1 MQEAYIVAYGRS
13 AAAKAKQGAL
23 FHERPD
29 DVAAKVLQGVLFH
42 ERPDDVAAKVLQGV
56 LKRIDG
62 KFNKNMIEDVIV
74 GTAFPEGLQGQN
86 IARTIALRTGLSDTV
101 PGQTVNRYCSS
112 GLQTIAIAAN
122 QIMAGQGDILVAGG
136 VELMS
141 AVPMGGNEPTNNP
154 TLQYDDIGASYPMGL
169 TAENVASQFDVSR
182 EDQDAYAVRSHQR
195 AYDAQRDGRFKDE
208 IIPIQVNSVEYTN
221 VGPKVHTNIFD
232 QDEFIRPDTTMEALA
247 KLRTVFKAD
256 GTVTAGT
263 SAPLS
268 DGAGFVVLMSGD
280 KVKELGVTPI
290 ARFVGYK
297 AVGVDPK
304 IMGIGPAYAIPEVL
318 SLSNLS
324 VEDID
329 LIELNEAFAS
339 QTIASIKE
347 VGLDISRTNVNGG
360 AIALGHPL
368 GATGAMLTARLLNE
382 MGRRPDSR
390 YGMVTMCI
398 GVGMGA
404 AAIFEYVR

>member
-1 MQEAYIVAYGRS
+1 MITMQEAYIVAYGRS
-13 AAAKAKQGAL
+13 AAAKAKQGA
-23 FHERPD
+23 
-29 DVAAKVLQGVLFH
+29 LFH

-86 IARTIALRTGLSDTV
+86 IARTIALRAGLSDTV

-208 IIPIQVNSVEYTN
+208 IIPIRVNSVEYTN
-221 VGPKVHTNIFD
+221 AGPKVHTNIFD
-232 QDEFIRPDTTMEALA
+232 QDEFIRPDTTMEVLA

>member
-13 AAAKAKQGAL
+13 VAAKAKQGA
-23 FHERPD
+23 
-29 DVAAKVLQGVLFH
+29 LFH

-221 VGPKVHTNIFD
+221 AGPKVHTNIFD

-268 DGAGFVVLMSGD
+268 DGAGFVVLMSRD

>member
-1 MQEAYIVAYGRS
+1 MITMQEAYIVAYGRS

-29 DVAAKVLQGVLFH
+29 DVAAKVLQGVL
-42 ERPDDVAAKVLQGV
+42 
-56 LKRIDG
+56 KRIDE

-195 AYDAQRDGRFKDE
+195 AYDAQREGRFKDE

-221 VGPKVHTNIFD
+221 AGPKVHTNIFD
-232 QDEFIRPDTTMEALA
+232 QDEFIRPDTTIEALA

>member
-1 MQEAYIVAYGRS
+1 MITMQEAYIVAYGRS
-13 AAAKAKQGAL
+13 AAAKAKQGA
-23 FHERPD
+23 
-29 DVAAKVLQGVLFH
+29 LFH

-195 AYDAQRDGRFKDE
+195 AYDAQLDGRFKDE

-221 VGPKVHTNIFD
+221 AGPKVHTNIFD
-232 QDEFIRPDTTMEALA
+232 QDEFIRPDTTIEALA

-382 MGRRPDSR
+382 MGRRPNSR

>member
-29 DVAAKVLQGVLFH
+29 DVAAKVLQGVL
-42 ERPDDVAAKVLQGV
+42 
-56 LKRIDG
+56 KRIDG
-62 KFNKNMIEDVIV
+62 KFNKNLIEDVIV

-141 AVPMGGNEPTNNP
+141 AVPMGGNDPTNNP

-208 IIPIQVNSVEYTN
+208 IIPIRVNSVEYTN
-221 VGPKVHTNIFD
+221 AGPKVHTNIFD

>member
-29 DVAAKVLQGVLFH
+29 DVAAKVLQGVL
-42 ERPDDVAAKVLQGV
+42 R
-56 LKRIDG
+56 RIDG

-86 IARTIALRTGLSDTV
+86 IARTIALLTGLSDTV

-195 AYDAQRDGRFKDE
+195 AYEAQRDGRFNDE

-221 VGPKVHTNIFD
+221 AGPKVHTNIFD

>member
-13 AAAKAKQGAL
+13 AAAKAKQGA
-23 FHERPD
+23 
-29 DVAAKVLQGVLFH
+29 LFH

-86 IARTIALRTGLSDTV
+86 IARTIVLRAGLSDTV
-101 PGQTVNRYCSS
+101 PGQTLNRYCSS

-208 IIPIQVNSVEYTN
+208 IIPIRVNSVEYTN
-221 VGPKVHTNIFD
+221 AGPKVHTNIFD

>member
-13 AAAKAKQGAL
+13 AAAKAKQGA
-23 FHERPD
+23 
-29 DVAAKVLQGVLFH
+29 LFH

-221 VGPKVHTNIFD
+221 AGPKVHTNIFD

-247 KLRTVFKAD
+247 KLRTVYKAD

-280 KVKELGVTPI
+280 KVKELDVTPI

>member
-1 MQEAYIVAYGRS
+1 MITMQEAYIVAYGRS
-13 AAAKAKQGAL
+13 ATAKAKQGA
-23 FHERPD
+23 
-29 DVAAKVLQGVLFH
+29 LFH

-154 TLQYDDIGASYPMGL
+154 TLQYDAIGASYPMGL

-182 EDQDAYAVRSHQR
+182 EDQDTYAVRSHQR

-208 IIPIQVNSVEYTN
+208 IIPIQVKSVEYTN
-221 VGPKVHTNIFD
+221 AGPKVHTNIFD

>member
-29 DVAAKVLQGVLFH
+29 DVAAKVL
-42 ERPDDVAAKVLQGV
+42 RGV

-86 IARTIALRTGLSDTV
+86 IARTIALRAGLSDTV

-208 IIPIQVNSVEYTN
+208 IIPIRVNSVEYTN
-221 VGPKVHTNIFD
+221 AGPKVHTNIFD
-232 QDEFIRPDTTMEALA
+232 QDEFIHPDTTMEALA

>member
-13 AAAKAKQGAL
+13 AAAKAKQGA
-23 FHERPD
+23 
-29 DVAAKVLQGVLFH
+29 LFH

-169 TAENVASQFDVSR
+169 TAENIASQFDVSR

-221 VGPKVHTNIFD
+221 AGPKVHTNIFD

-263 SAPLS
+263 SALLS

>member
-13 AAAKAKQGAL
+13 AAAKAKQGA
-23 FHERPD
+23 
-29 DVAAKVLQGVLFH
+29 LFH

-86 IARTIALRTGLSDTV
+86 IARTIALRAGLSDTV

-208 IIPIQVNSVEYTN
+208 IIPIRVNSVEYTN
-221 VGPKVHTNIFD
+221 AGPKVHTNIFD

-297 AVGVDPK
+297 VVGVDPK

>member
-13 AAAKAKQGAL
+13 AAAKAKQGA
-23 FHERPD
+23 
-29 DVAAKVLQGVLFH
+29 LFH

-86 IARTIALRTGLSDTV
+86 IARTIALLTGLSDTV

-195 AYDAQRDGRFKDE
+195 AYEAQRDGRFNDE

-221 VGPKVHTNIFD
+221 AGPKVHTNIFD

-280 KVKELGVTPI
+280 KAKELGVTPI

>member
-29 DVAAKVLQGVLFH
+29 DVAAKVLQGVL
-42 ERPDDVAAKVLQGV
+42 
-56 LKRIDG
+56 KRIDG

-74 GTAFPEGLQGQN
+74 GTVFPEGLQGQN
-86 IARTIALRTGLSDTV
+86 IARTIALRAGLSDTV

-208 IIPIQVNSVEYTN
+208 IIPIRVNSVEYTN
-221 VGPKVHTNIFD
+221 AGPKVHTNIFD

>member
-1 MQEAYIVAYGRS
+1 MITMQEAYIVAYGRS

-29 DVAAKVLQGVLFH
+29 DVAAKVLQGVL
-42 ERPDDVAAKVLQGV
+42 
-56 LKRIDG
+56 KRIDG
-62 KFNKNMIEDVIV
+62 NFNKNMIEDVIV

-86 IARTIALRTGLSDTV
+86 IARTIALLTGLSDTV

-195 AYDAQRDGRFKDE
+195 AYEAQRDGRFNDE

-221 VGPKVHTNIFD
+221 AGPKVHTNIFD

>member
-1 MQEAYIVAYGRS
+1 MITMQEAYIVAYGRS
-13 AAAKAKQGAL
+13 AAAKAKQGA
-23 FHERPD
+23 
-29 DVAAKVLQGVLFH
+29 LFH

-169 TAENVASQFDVSR
+169 TAENIASQFDVSR

-195 AYDAQRDGRFKDE
+195 SYDAQRDGRFKDE

-221 VGPKVHTNIFD
+221 AGPKVHTNIFD

>member
-13 AAAKAKQGAL
+13 AAAKAKQGA
-23 FHERPD
+23 
-29 DVAAKVLQGVLFH
+29 LFH

-86 IARTIALRTGLSDTV
+86 IARTIALLTGLSDTV

-122 QIMAGQGDILVAGG
+122 QIMAGQGDILVADG

-195 AYDAQRDGRFKDE
+195 AYEAQRDGRFNDE

-221 VGPKVHTNIFD
+221 AGPKVHTNIFD

>member
-13 AAAKAKQGAL
+13 AAAKAKQGA
-23 FHERPD
+23 
-29 DVAAKVLQGVLFH
+29 LFH

-182 EDQDAYAVRSHQR
+182 EDQDAYVVRSHQR
-195 AYDAQRDGRFKDE
+195 AYDAQRDGRFKNE

-221 VGPKVHTNIFD
+221 AGPKVHTNIFD

>member
-13 AAAKAKQGAL
+13 AAAKAKQGA
-23 FHERPD
+23 
-29 DVAAKVLQGVLFH
+29 LFH

-122 QIMAGQGDILVAGG
+122 QIMAGQGNILVAGG

-195 AYDAQRDGRFKDE
+195 AYDAQLDGRFKDE

-221 VGPKVHTNIFD
+221 AGPKVHTNIFD
-232 QDEFIRPDTTMEALA
+232 QDEFIRPDTTIEALA

>member
-1 MQEAYIVAYGRS
+1 MITMQEAYIVAYGRS
-13 AAAKAKQGAL
+13 AAAKAKQGA
-23 FHERPD
+23 
-29 DVAAKVLQGVLFH
+29 LFH

-221 VGPKVHTNIFD
+221 AGPKVHTNIFD

-347 VGLDISRTNVNGG
+347 VGLDISHTNVNGG

>member
-1 MQEAYIVAYGRS
+1 MITMQEAYIVAYGRS
-13 AAAKAKQGAL
+13 AAAKAKQGA
-23 FHERPD
+23 
-29 DVAAKVLQGVLFH
+29 LFH

-86 IARTIALRTGLSDTV
+86 IARTIALLTGLSDTV
-101 PGQTVNRYCSS
+101 PGQTANRYCSS

-195 AYDAQRDGRFKDE
+195 AYEAQRDGRFNDE

-221 VGPKVHTNIFD
+221 AGPKVHTNIFD

>member
-13 AAAKAKQGAL
+13 AAAKAKQGA
-23 FHERPD
+23 
-29 DVAAKVLQGVLFH
+29 LFH

-86 IARTIALRTGLSDTV
+86 IARTIALLTGLSDTV

-195 AYDAQRDGRFKDE
+195 AYEAQRDGRFNDE

-221 VGPKVHTNIFD
+221 AGPKVHTNIFD

-297 AVGVDPK
+297 AVGIDPK

>member
-29 DVAAKVLQGVLFH
+29 DVAAK
-42 ERPDDVAAKVLQGV
+42 ALQGV

-86 IARTIALRTGLSDTV
+86 IARTIALRAGLSDTV

-208 IIPIQVNSVEYTN
+208 IIPIRVNSVEYTN
-221 VGPKVHTNIFD
+221 AGPKVHTNIFD

-304 IMGIGPAYAIPEVL
+304 IMCIGPAYAIPEVL

>member
-1 MQEAYIVAYGRS
+1 MITMQEAYIVAYGRS
-13 AAAKAKQGAL
+13 AAAKAKQGA
-23 FHERPD
+23 
-29 DVAAKVLQGVLFH
+29 LFH

-154 TLQYDDIGASYPMGL
+154 TLQYDDIGASYPMGV

-195 AYDAQRDGRFKDE
+195 AYDAQRDGRFNDE

-221 VGPKVHTNIFD
+221 AGPKVHTNIFE
-232 QDEFIRPDTTMEALA
+232 QDEFIRPDTTMDALA

-318 SLSNLS
+318 SLTNLS

>member
-13 AAAKAKQGAL
+13 AAAKAKQGA
-23 FHERPD
+23 
-29 DVAAKVLQGVLFH
+29 LFH

-86 IARTIALRTGLSDTV
+86 IARTIALRAGLSDTV

-221 VGPKVHTNIFD
+221 AGPKVHTNIFD

-290 ARFVGYK
+290 ARFIGFK

>member
-13 AAAKAKQGAL
+13 AAAKAKQGA
-23 FHERPD
+23 
-29 DVAAKVLQGVLFH
+29 LFH

-195 AYDAQRDGRFKDE
+195 AFVAQRDGRFKDE

-221 VGPKVHTNIFD
+221 AGPKVHTNIFD
-232 QDEFIRPDTTMEALA
+232 QDEFIRPDTTMEALS

-347 VGLDISRTNVNGG
+347 IGLDISRTNVNGG

>member
-29 DVAAKVLQGVLFH
+29 DVAAKVLQGVL
-42 ERPDDVAAKVLQGV
+42 
-56 LKRIDG
+56 KRIDG

-74 GTAFPEGLQGQN
+74 GAAFPEGLQGQN
-86 IARTIALRTGLSDTV
+86 IARTIALRAGLSDTV

-208 IIPIQVNSVEYTN
+208 IIPIRVNSVEYTN
-221 VGPKVHTNIFD
+221 AGPKVHTNIFD

>member
-23 FHERPD
+23 FHER
-29 DVAAKVLQGVLFH
+29 L
-42 ERPDDVAAKVLQGV
+42 DDVAAKVLQGV

-86 IARTIALRTGLSDTV
+86 IARTIALLTGLSDTV

-195 AYDAQRDGRFKDE
+195 AYEAQRDGRFNDE

-221 VGPKVHTNIFD
+221 AGPKVHTNIFD

>member
-13 AAAKAKQGAL
+13 AAAKAKQGA
-23 FHERPD
+23 
-29 DVAAKVLQGVLFH
+29 LFH

-221 VGPKVHTNIFD
+221 AGPKVHTNIFD

-268 DGAGFVVLMSGD
+268 DGAGFVVLMSED
-280 KVKELGVTPI
+280 KVKELDVTPI

>member
-1 MQEAYIVAYGRS
+1 MITMQEAYIVAYGRS
-13 AAAKAKQGAL
+13 ATAKAKQ
-23 FHERPD
+23 
-29 DVAAKVLQGVLFH
+29 VALFH

-182 EDQDAYAVRSHQR
+182 EDQDTYAVRSHQR

-221 VGPKVHTNIFD
+221 AGPKVHTNIFD

>member
-13 AAAKAKQGAL
+13 AAAKAKQGA
-23 FHERPD
+23 
-29 DVAAKVLQGVLFH
+29 LFH

-112 GLQTIAIAAN
+112 GLQTIAITAN

-221 VGPKVHTNIFD
+221 AGPKVHTNIFD

>member
-13 AAAKAKQGAL
+13 AAAKAKQGA
-23 FHERPD
+23 
-29 DVAAKVLQGVLFH
+29 LFH

-208 IIPIQVNSVEYTN
+208 IIPIRVNSVEYTN
-221 VGPKVHTNIFD
+221 AGPKVHTNIFD

>member
-13 AAAKAKQGAL
+13 AAAKAKQGA
-23 FHERPD
+23 
-29 DVAAKVLQGVLFH
+29 LFH

-195 AYDAQRDGRFKDE
+195 AYDAQRDGRFKNE

-221 VGPKVHTNIFD
+221 AGPKVHTNIFD

-290 ARFVGYK
+290 ARFVGYQ

>member
-1 MQEAYIVAYGRS
+1 MITMQEAYIVAYGRS
-13 AAAKAKQGAL
+13 AAAKAKQGA
-23 FHERPD
+23 
-29 DVAAKVLQGVLFH
+29 LFH

-86 IARTIALRTGLSDTV
+86 IARTIALLTGLSDTV

-195 AYDAQRDGRFKDE
+195 AYEAQRDGRFNDE

-221 VGPKVHTNIFD
+221 AGPKVHTNIFD
-232 QDEFIRPDTTMEALA
+232 QDEFICPDTTMEALA

>member
-1 MQEAYIVAYGRS
+1 MITMQEAYIVAYGRS
-13 AAAKAKQGAL
+13 AAAKAKQGA
-23 FHERPD
+23 
-29 DVAAKVLQGVLFH
+29 LFH

-86 IARTIALRTGLSDTV
+86 IARTIALRAGLSDTV

-182 EDQDAYAVRSHQR
+182 EDQDDYAVRSHQR

-208 IIPIQVNSVEYTN
+208 IIPIRVNSVEYTN
-221 VGPKVHTNIFD
+221 AGPKVHTNIFD

>member
-13 AAAKAKQGAL
+13 AAAKAKQGA
-23 FHERPD
+23 
-29 DVAAKVLQGVLFH
+29 LFH

-86 IARTIALRTGLSDTV
+86 IARTIALRAGLSDTV

-122 QIMAGQGDILVAGG
+122 QIIAGQGDILVAGG

-208 IIPIQVNSVEYTN
+208 IIPIRVNSVEYTN
-221 VGPKVHTNIFD
+221 AGPKVHTNIFD

>member
-13 AAAKAKQGAL
+13 AAEKAKQGA
-23 FHERPD
+23 
-29 DVAAKVLQGVLFH
+29 LFH

-86 IARTIALRTGLSDTV
+86 IARTIALLTGLSDTV

-195 AYDAQRDGRFKDE
+195 AYEAQRDGRFNDE

-221 VGPKVHTNIFD
+221 AGPKVHTNIFD

>member
-13 AAAKAKQGAL
+13 AAAKAKQGA
-23 FHERPD
+23 
-29 DVAAKVLQGVLFH
+29 LFH

-195 AYDAQRDGRFKDE
+195 AYDAQRDGRFNDE
-208 IIPIQVNSVEYTN
+208 IIPIQVNSIEYTN
-221 VGPKVHTNIFD
+221 AGPKVHTNIFD
-232 QDEFIRPDTTMEALA
+232 QDEFIRPDTTMDALA

>member
-1 MQEAYIVAYGRS
+1 MITMQEAYIVAYGRS
-13 AAAKAKQGAL
+13 AAAKAKQGA
-23 FHERPD
+23 
-29 DVAAKVLQGVLFH
+29 LFH

-86 IARTIALRTGLSDTV
+86 IARTIALLTGLSDTV

-141 AVPMGGNEPTNNP
+141 AVPMGSNEPTNNP

-195 AYDAQRDGRFKDE
+195 AYEAQRDGRFNDE

-221 VGPKVHTNIFD
+221 AGPKVHTNIFD